1 MPDQSQEAAALARVQ
16 KLQEVTP
23 SQVAEARAAGYTDAQ
38 IVDHL
43 SSRAPE
49 KFNEAAEA
57 GYTPTQILEHLAPQ
71 PSGII
76 DSLGEG
82 LASVPGGIA
91 STLKT
96 YTGAGPV
103 GGALDSA
110 AKALAPSTYTPAS
123 IVDKEGFHAG
133 NIPSWVAERVPSM
146 GSAIGAARLMPGPW
160 WLKLLAG
167 AAAGTLMG
175 AGNEAKT
182 AATNRTGDPSATPSA
197 ADLTRGGLT
206 AAAENAAGSI
216 GLSRFLPGA
225 GTVTNTGVKG
235 LASAATSLAK
245 TVAAQGASGAAQ
257 SAVGQVGQTIGTPGG
272 VAVDPTQVADSAAG
286 NAITGSVLGAP
297 SAARASLNALKYR
310 AITPDLQGAASQFA
324 NRMVEHA
331 DGENLNA
338 GVIGGGSALR
348 TGADVYRKATAA
360 VKNELS
366 DAVADLR
373 SRVTLPADA
382 SNTLDAALKGQ
393 PPTDREY
400 ATLGQ
405 AVQGDPQAANVMNLL
420 RQAHVADI
428 VGNSGTLNDKK
439 FVGGLS
445 ALPTALTAHDA
456 SKSALAAGAA
466 LALEHGAGHIIAYS
480 PEVAT
485 AMLGITAATRL
496 ADKLTGARAPA
507 GRFVSNFADGTSP
520 VRETV
525 PAQAPVGVPVSPTG
539 PKVPQ
544 APTPWGS
551 PPPATPAELLTPA
564 KKQAMV
570 QDAVAAMRQL
580 ARQQATKEAPRVVAG
595 GSIIPPAVKAAMG
608 ARANLQKIAATN
620 AAPQP
625 TSQAPTPPASVSKA
639 DDGALLVDTGA
650 SKYKLPIAPYW
661 NLPPTEAAQR
671 IMRDQLA
678 ANVPIKNSGA
688 FLAKTIGVLNTLRD
702 KVQAVAQG
710 APSVP
715 AAELARFEGVKT
727 QKAAMEYRDHLKK
740 EHPAAASALDRVFS
754 DEAIASQWAKK
765 R

>member
-206 AAAENAAGSI
+206 AAAESAAGCDWPQPFSSWCRYSHQY
-216 GLSRFLPGA
+216 GRQ
-225 GTVTNTGVKG
+225 G

-338 GVIGGGSALR
+338 GVIGG
-348 TGADVYRKATAA
+348 A
-360 VKNELS
+360 V
-366 DAVADLR
+366 R
-373 SRVTLPADA
+373 S
-382 SNTLDAALKGQ
+382 
-393 PPTDREY
+393 
-400 ATLGQ
+400 
-405 AVQGDPQAANVMNLL
+405 
-420 RQAHVADI
+420 
-428 VGNSGTLNDKK
+428 
-439 FVGGLS
+439 
-445 ALPTALTAHDA
+445 
-456 SKSALAAGAA
+456 
-466 LALEHGAGHIIAYS
+466 
-480 PEVAT
+480 
-485 AMLGITAATRL
+485 
-496 ADKLTGARAPA
+496 ARAPMFT
-507 GRFVSNFADGTSP
+507 GR
-520 VRETV
+520 
-525 PAQAPVGVPVSPTG
+525 Q
-539 PKVPQ
+539 
-544 APTPWGS
+544 
-551 PPPATPAELLTPA
+551 
-564 KKQAMV
+564 
-570 QDAVAAMRQL
+570 
-580 ARQQATKEAPRVVAG
+580 
-595 GSIIPPAVKAAMG
+595 
-608 ARANLQKIAATN
+608 
-620 AAPQP
+620 PQP
-625 TSQAPTPPASVSKA
+625 LRTS
-639 DDGALLVDTGA
+639 
-650 SKYKLPIAPYW
+650 
-661 NLPPTEAAQR
+661 
-671 IMRDQLA
+671 
-678 ANVPIKNSGA
+678 
-688 FLAKTIGVLNTLRD
+688 
-702 KVQAVAQG
+702 
-710 APSVP
+710 
-715 AAELARFEGVKT
+715 
-727 QKAAMEYRDHLKK
+727 
-740 EHPAAASALDRVFS
+740 
-754 DEAIASQWAKK
+754 
-765 R
+765 